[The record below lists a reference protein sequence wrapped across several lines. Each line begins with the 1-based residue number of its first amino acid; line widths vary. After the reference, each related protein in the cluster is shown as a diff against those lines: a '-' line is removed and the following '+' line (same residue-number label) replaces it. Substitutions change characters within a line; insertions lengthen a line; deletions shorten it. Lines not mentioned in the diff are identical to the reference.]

1 MSELLS
7 IIRERRSIRKYL
19 DRPVSGD
26 DLQQILEALR
36 WAPSWANTQCW
47 EVVVVRDPEVRDRLQ
62 DTVPAK
68 GNPAFKAVGM
78 APVVLVM
85 CAKKQV
91 SGFYKGSELTH
102 FGDWMM
108 YDLGLATQNL
118 CLMAHSLGLGTV
130 IVGVFDHAGAARILD
145 VPRGFEPVTLI
156 PLGYPAKT
164 GGAPNRKEVSD
175 FIHLNGW

>member
-1 MSELLS
+1 MAELIDL
-7 IIRERRSIRKYL
+7 IKERRSIRKYL
-19 DRPVSGD
+19 ERPVSEN

-47 EVVVVRDPEVRDRLQ
+47 EVVVVRDPEVRARLQ
-62 DTVPAK
+62 DMVPAK

-78 APVVLVM
+78 APIVLVM
-85 CAKKQV
+85 CAKTQV
-91 SGFYKGSELTH
+91 SGYYKGLELTR

-130 IVGVFDHAGAARILD
+130 IVGVFDHAGVAEILD
-145 VPRGFEPVTLI
+145 MPQGFEPVTLI
-156 PLGYPAKT
+156 PLGYPAKI
-164 GGAPNRKEVSD
+164 GGAPNRKDVSD
-175 FIHLNGW
+175 FLHLNRW

>member
-19 DRPVSGD
+19 ERPVSGD

-62 DTVPAK
+62 ATVPAK

-85 CAKKQV
+85 CAKTQV

-118 CLMAHSLGLGTV
+118 CLMAHSLG
-130 IVGVFDHAGAARILD
+130 
-145 VPRGFEPVTLI
+145 
-156 PLGYPAKT
+156 T
-164 GGAPNRKEVSD
+164 GPFS
-175 FIHLNGW
+175 